1 MYAYVERVS
10 VFLDEKDCEFSER
23 LWKEFC
29 DWAYQR
35 YRLTGFAMEIAEKYD
50 DEDTPHYH
58 MFWVHENFK
67 GYFLDGNFVKIH
79 PEDVEFSI
87 SYKASADGEVYRG
100 TVKIRLFAD
109 SDDNEKLAREVF
121 VLYDEYVQEYY
132 PEWETEYL
140 EDTRHCAAIVEEA
153 KRLHLL
159 EDGGTISWELAA

>member
-10 VFLDEKDCEFSER
+10 IFPDEKDREFSER

-29 DWAYQR
+29 DWAYKR
-35 YRLTGFAMEIAEKYD
+35 YKLTGFAMEIAEKYD

-79 PEDVEFSI
+79 LKDIEFAI
-87 SYKASADGEVYRG
+87 SYKASAAGESYHG
-100 TVKIRLFAD
+100 TVKVRLFAD
-109 SDDNEKLAREVF
+109 SDENEKLAREVF
-121 VLYDEYVQEYY
+121 EIYDKFIQDYY

-140 EDTRHCAAIVEEA
+140 GKTRHCTAIVKEEE
-153 KRLHLL
+153 RRRVP
-159 EDGGTISWELAA
+159 DGCGTISW